1 MRHKNGLMV
10 AIVIVLIIIVGAYAV
25 MHVNIS
31 ALPEP
36 GPFETSIATKAKDWY
51 ISRAALG
58 SLPPAPTNDA
68 SSVSAGETLFGM
80 GCATCHEQDGHKP
93 TPIGKAMYPRVLD
106 LGSPEVQEMSDR
118 ELFWVIRNG
127 IRLSGMP
134 GFAKVESDEQIWT
147 PMTAW
152 TPRTANASYRDIS
165 PRWTTFQASVKS
177 HVDHIRA
184 QCPACSADKAA

>member
-51 ISRAALG
+51 ISRAARG

-80 GCATCHEQDGHKP
+80 GCATCHGQDGHKP
-93 TPIGKAMYPRVLD
+93 TPIGKTMYPRVLD

-118 ELFWVIRNG
+118 ELFWVIKNG

-134 GFAKVESDEQIWT
+134 GFAKIESDEQIWELAYYARSLGKQ
-147 PMTAW
+147 PK
-152 TPRTANASYRDIS
+152 R
-165 PRWTTFQASVKS
+165 
-177 HVDHIRA
+177 
-184 QCPACSADKAA
+184 

>member
-1 MRHKNGLMV
+1 MRHKNGLML
-10 AIVIVLIIIVGAYAV
+10 AIVIVLIIIVGAYAA

-36 GPFETSIATKAKDWY
+36 GPFETSIATKAIDWY
-51 ISRAALG
+51 ISQAASD

-80 GCATCHEQDGHKP
+80 GCATCHGQDGHKP

-118 ELFWVIRNG
+118 ELFWVIKNG

-134 GFAKVESDEQIWT
+134 GFAKIESDEQIWELAYYVRSLGRQ
-147 PMTAW
+147 PK
-152 TPRTANASYRDIS
+152 R
-165 PRWTTFQASVKS
+165 
-177 HVDHIRA
+177 
-184 QCPACSADKAA
+184 